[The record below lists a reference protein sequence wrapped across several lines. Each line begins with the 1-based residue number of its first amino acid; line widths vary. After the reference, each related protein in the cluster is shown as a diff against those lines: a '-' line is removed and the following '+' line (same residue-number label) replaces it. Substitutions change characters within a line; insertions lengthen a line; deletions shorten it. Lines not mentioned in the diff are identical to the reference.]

1 MSGIP
6 ESLLLHKQPQ
16 SIALIEVKNMAS
28 PSVWLFM
35 LLSRMSLEAPT
46 AIADVIGDMG
56 NKGKPTRV
64 AKLGVVVVDK
74 TRGLPMNCKWTE
86 SYHFQCV

>member
-16 SIALIEVKNMAS
+16 IIALIEVKNMAS

-35 LLSRMSLEAPT
+35 LLSRMSGGS

-56 NKGKPTRV
+56 NKGKHTRA

-74 TRGLPMNCKWTE
+74 TRGLPMYWKWTE